1 MISTLRINKEQ
12 WTLWKAKV
20 HKMSAV
26 CSVICRP
33 HMYRWERRRKL
44 QTKYAPLKVVEK
56 RDWFTSKC
64 ALLLSLTHPS
74 KICSS
79 NPCGFGL
86 FHNFLQGTSCR
97 VTSKKAVLPN
107 RCVQFRDRRLTTAES
122 PVAYHCIENASAT
135 LAFRALMF
143 FLRESRRGRKRPLC
157 G

>member
-1 MISTLRINKEQ
+1 M
-12 WTLWKAKV
+12 
-20 HKMSAV
+20 
-26 CSVICRP
+26 
-33 HMYRWERRRKL
+33 
-44 QTKYAPLKVVEK
+44 EK

-64 ALLLSLTHPS
+64 ALLSLTHPS

-79 NPCGFGL
+79 NPCGFGFSRTL
-86 FHNFLQGTSCR
+86 LQGTSCR

-143 FLRESRRGRKRPLC
+143 FCVNPGGGGKGRYVGSSFSLALPSESKMTNPQIYHLFIFLENYGNSSIFQPT
-157 G
+157 